1 MRGTKMSIEYPLT
14 LTEYIKDLKMV
25 CANSK
30 HFLGET
36 DEKELEYRYTLAAK
50 RMISHRINSAKKKYP
65 EFDPIDKEHQL
76 ELSKIFAKHARYIHE
91 AIIEINDKRSEISE
105 GL

>member
-1 MRGTKMSIEYPLT
+1 MTIKYPVT

-30 HFLGET
+30 HLLGQT

-50 RMISHRINSAKKKYP
+50 RMISHRINSMKKKYP
-65 EFDPIDKEHQL
+65 ESHPINKTHQL

-91 AIIEINDKRSEISE
+91 AMIEMNDKRSEIMKDYN
-105 GL
+105 

>member
-1 MRGTKMSIEYPLT
+1 MRGAKMYQLT
-14 LTEYIKDLKMV
+14 LTQYINDLKMV

-30 HFLGET
+30 HLLGET

-65 EFDPIDKEHQL
+65 EFHPINKAHQL

-91 AIIEINDKRSEISE
+91 AMIEMNDKRSEISE
-105 GL
+105 EL

>member
-1 MRGTKMSIEYPLT
+1 
-14 LTEYIKDLKMV
+14 
-25 CANSK
+25 
-30 HFLGET
+30 
-36 DEKELEYRYTLAAK
+36 
-50 RMISHRINSAKKKYP
+50 MISHRINSAKKKYP
-65 EFDPIDKEHQL
+65 EFDPINKEHQL